1 MYDTNYNENVVQIK
15 RLKKK
20 TKSPEET
27 INENFESWV
36 GFWRA
41 NPHRFITDYLGLRLY
56 DFQKVLIC
64 LMDRYPTFLYAAS
77 RGLAKVIGFLG
88 RQLPGKNG
96 RNRWSSLVLDN
107 TEITIL
113 IAKGRMVL

>member
-1 MYDTNYNENVVQIK
+1 MYDTNYNENVIQIK

-20 TKSPEET
+20 TKSIEET

-77 RGLAKVIGFLG
+77 TYEVPLHCEVYRII
-88 RQLPGKNG
+88 
-96 RNRWSSLVLDN
+96 W
-107 TEITIL
+107 
-113 IAKGRMVL
+113 